1 MYVLGAW
8 SILDSKRRMNL
19 PLRCINRN
27 LFAIEVVQ
35 HWTEALRRSC
45 RSW

>member
-8 SILDSKRRMNL
+8 SILDSKKEN
-19 PLRCINRN
+19 LRCDAER
-27 LFAIEVVQ
+27 FAIEVV

>member
-8 SILDSKRRMNL
+8 SILDSKRRIF
-19 PLRCINRN
+19 RY
-27 LFAIEVVQ
+27 LFAIEVV
-35 HWTEALRRSC
+35 HCWTEALRRSC